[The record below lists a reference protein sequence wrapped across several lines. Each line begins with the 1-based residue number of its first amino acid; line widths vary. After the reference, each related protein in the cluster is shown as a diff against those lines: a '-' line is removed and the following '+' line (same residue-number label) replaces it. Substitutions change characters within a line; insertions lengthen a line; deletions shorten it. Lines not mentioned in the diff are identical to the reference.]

1 MIKSIFII
9 IHNKTMAS
17 LFRLPE
23 DIVDK
28 IFEYHDPYKHQNEY
42 VLYDLRW
49 NQFWYRS
56 FCIWFTQQE
65 INYPKYVLKRNR
77 SQNGFCLKVYDK

>member
-1 MIKSIFII
+1 MK
-9 IHNKTMAS
+9 
-17 LFRLPE
+17 LFSLPE

-28 IFEYHDPYKHQNEY
+28 IFEYHDPYKQQNEY

-65 INYPKYVLKRNR
+65 INYSKYVLKRNR
-77 SQNGFCLKVYDK
+77 SQNGFYLRVHDK